1 MRRHAIASALIVVT
15 VVGLQ
20 PAWAQL
26 VITDPATTIRNAI
39 TAAIKSQLLQT
50 LRAERDRFRR
60 MAARLSAVTTLTR
73 YVADEVPRWRTHD
86 FESDAFLF
94 ARGFHAALNYG
105 DSSGDAFM
113 RVARV
118 RTPLDAAL
126 LDRLSRSARDAVRAG
141 LATLDAADSALIVGT
156 HQTGTL
162 RFNGRRE
169 LAAIDVLE
177 RHVVDPSDEHSLAAV
192 LDKVSGAVLLESRQK
207 QARLQLM
214 AAITEQLVIENKRTR
229 DAETSGMN
237 MHLQHLRDGATAN
250 ASLLSGA
257 GGDLRTW
264 RQP

>member
-1 MRRHAIASALIVVT
+1 MRKHAIASVLLLVT
-15 VVGLQ
+15 LAGLQ

-26 VITDPATTIRNAI
+26 VVTDPATTLRNAI

-50 LRAERDRFRR
+50 LRSERDRFRR

-105 DSSGDAFM
+105 DSSGDAFIG
-113 RVARV
+113 VARV
-118 RTPLDAAL
+118 RAPVDTGL
-126 LDRLSRSARDAVRAG
+126 LDRLPPSARDAVRTG
-141 LATLDAADSALIVGT
+141 LATLDAADSALIAGT

-169 LAAIDVLE
+169 LAAINVLE
-177 RHVVDPSDEHSLAAV
+177 QHVVDPSDEHSLAAV
-192 LDKVSGAVLLESRQK
+192 LDKVSGAVLLESRQQ
-207 QARLQLM
+207 QARLQLV

-229 DAETSGMN
+229 DAETGGMN
-237 MHLQHLRDGATAN
+237 MQLRHLRDGATTN